1 MNLRNQLTDLSLK
14 GMNGLHRTI
23 LKVSG
28 GRWLNR
34 PLGMPTVELHTIGR
48 KSGKPRA
55 TLLTAPIHDDR
66 HTVLIASKGGD
77 DRNPEWYLN
86 LVAHPDIDLTID
98 GETAS
103 DAGPHRVRGREER
116 DVAGDRRREQGLRRI
131 PEEDDPSHPG
141 RGLRTATL
149 REHR

>member
-1 MNLRNQLTDLSLK
+1 
-14 GMNGLHRTI
+14 MNGLHRTI

-34 PLGMPTVELHTIGR
+34 PLGMPTVELHTVGR
-48 KSGKPRA
+48 KSGKHRA

-86 LVAHPDIDLTID
+86 LVANPDIDLTID
-98 GETAS
+98 GDTRPMRARTAS
-103 DAGPHRVRGREER
+103 EDREGR
-116 DVAGDRRREQGLRRI
+116 DVAGDRRREQGLRRL
-131 PEEDDPSHPG
+131 PEEDDATDSRRH
-141 RGLRTATL
+141 LRTEEL
-149 REHR
+149 KEHR